1 MWVHLRMLIKE
12 VKGIL
17 IIGKF
22 TMEALDDTIFTAE
35 AEHSI
40 NFSE

>member
-1 MWVHLRMLIKE
+1 MLIKE
-12 VKGIL
+12 EKVIL